1 MLASGE
7 VMKLGSLV
15 LAATATALFGTPALA
30 HHSFA
35 MFDHA
40 KLSKLSGTVKEFEWI
55 NPHAWVHMT
64 VTDATGKTV
73 TWSFEAGSVG
83 QLTQAGWKRD
93 SLKVGD
99 RIEMGFHPL
108 KDGSH
113 GGQVLTVAVD
123 NGTKLCQAHGCNA
136 DGGASGVPPGGRGG
150 GGGAD

>member
-1 MLASGE
+1 MGNA
-7 VMKLGSLV
+7 MKLRSCL
-15 LAATATALFGTPALA
+15 LAAAAAVLFGSPAVA

-40 KLSKLSGTVKEFEWI
+40 KVTKLSGTVTELEWI
-55 NPHAWVHMT
+55 NPHSWVHMT
-64 VTDATGKTV
+64 VTDAAGKTV

-83 QLTQAGWKRD
+83 QLTTAGWKRD
-93 SLKVGD
+93 SLKPGD
-99 RIEMGFHPL
+99 KIEMGFHPL

-113 GGQVLTVAVD
+113 GGQVLTVAVN

-150 GGGAD
+150 GGGGD